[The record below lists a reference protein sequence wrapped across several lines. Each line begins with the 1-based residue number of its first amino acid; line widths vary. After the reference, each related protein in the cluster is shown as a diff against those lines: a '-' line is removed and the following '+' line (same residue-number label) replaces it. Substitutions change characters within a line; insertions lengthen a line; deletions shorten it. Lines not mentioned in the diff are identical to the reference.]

1 MFPRGFFLLVLA
13 LGLAWAGGF
22 PERAIPFEGKTL
34 DGEVFHLADYL
45 GKTPIFLNFWASH
58 CPPCLMEG
66 PEIGAAY
73 PEYRGKV
80 LFVAVDV
87 EDDPRMA
94 RFRSRD
100 WGWTFPAVIDY
111 YADVARAYRVRFLP
125 TSFFI
130 AKDGRIVRVHP
141 GLLVLKDGEGRAVQ
155 DFLRPA
161 LEALLGR

>member
-1 MFPRGFFLLVLA
+1 MRPALAWILV
-13 LGLAWAGGF
+13 LGLALASGAF
-22 PERAIPFEGKTL
+22 PERAVPFQGKTL
-34 DGEVFHLADYL
+34 TGRPFQLAEYL

-66 PEIGAAY
+66 PAIGAVY
-73 PEYRGKV
+73 PRYRGRV

-94 RFRSRD
+94 RFRTRE
-100 WGWTFPAVIDY
+100 WGWTFPVIVDY

-130 AKDGRIVRVHP
+130 ARDGRILRAHP
-141 GLLVLKDGEGRAVQ
+141 GLLILEDAHGRRVR
-155 DFLRPA
+155 DFLTPG